1 MEIDKSGVAAYGV
14 KVKNFTV
21 TRSQA
26 IRIYAVLIVIA
37 VCEYRARFAVIITRR
52 LIWRIGIVTMTF
64 LLICVISVFL
74 GKGIKTEV
82 LVLPVTNLF
91 AFTQLRSTMPG
102 APSGFGEFSFSN
114 TYQWLMSWINGSGA
128 DIGKYLDYIILWV
141 DL

>member
-1 MEIDKSGVAAYGV
+1 MEIDKSGIAAYGV

-37 VCEYRARFAVIITRR
+37 VCECRRHFVVIITHQ
-52 LIWRIGIVTMTF
+52 LIWRVGIVTMTF

-102 APSGFGEFSFSN
+102 APSGFGEFSFPN
-114 TYQWLMSWINGSGA
+114 IYQWLI
-128 DIGKYLDYIILWV
+128 
-141 DL
+141 